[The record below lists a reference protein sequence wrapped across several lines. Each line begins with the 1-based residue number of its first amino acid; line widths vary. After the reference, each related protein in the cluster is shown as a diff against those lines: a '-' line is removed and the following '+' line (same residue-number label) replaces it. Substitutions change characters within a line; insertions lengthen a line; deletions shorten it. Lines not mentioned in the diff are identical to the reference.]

1 MNDQNLYI
9 EELPLEYMFSEDAS
23 FNNILLRNLS
33 DFDNM
38 FLEDASF
45 NGILLRNLSDFDSLT
60 NLTNSE
66 NQINELFEN
75 SQTVEKPT
83 DSNFIENMELKTFV
97 DLKQKKECCLCLSAF
112 ENNDKFYELPC
123 GHCFHDD
130 SKDECG
136 GIIKWLEKNNTC
148 PVCRYELPLQENVS
162 NNQINNNQINDN
174 QEVVEY
180 NTSNISTMLN
190 RILQDITTNN
200 IYLRISPMTLSY
212 IHEDIPNINQ

>member
-1 MNDQNLYI
+1 MNDENLYI
-9 EELPLEYMFSEDAS
+9 EELPLEYIFSEDGS
-23 FNNILLRNLS
+23 FNDILLRNLS
-33 DFDNM
+33 DF
-38 FLEDASF
+38 
-45 NGILLRNLSDFDSLT
+45 DFDSLT

-83 DSNFIENMELKTFV
+83 DSNFIENMELKIFD

-148 PVCRYELPLQENVS
+148 PICRYELPLQENVS

-180 NTSNISTMLN
+180 NTSNISTTLN
-190 RILQDITTNN
+190 RILQDIIANN
-200 IYLRISPMTLSY
+200 IYLRISPTTLSY